1 MVEDQ
6 RDIDTD
12 VHFPEAVSYT
22 HLNAVAASGGVYYSK
37 WIFGNDNL
45 VGITG
50 MAGMLATVVGFI
62 LSKPIIA
69 RLGIKR
75 TICVGLL
82 GAALLA
88 GVRCFVQMC
97 IRDSR
102 YTGITGPLA
111 EIQKHHVLKL
121 VDLFDGPDL
130 FTFLNI
136 IIHELVGLLNIHAA
150 RDRTH
155 HTCFYC
161 GTDKNIFGM
170 TQR

>member
-1 MVEDQ
+1 MGCRVLHGD
-6 RDIDTD
+6 RFVCMIPDIGHACVD
-12 VHFPEAVSYT
+12 VRR
-22 HLNAVAASGGVYYSK
+22 NA
-37 WIFGNDNL
+37 I
-45 VGITG
+45 
-50 MAGMLATVVGFI
+50 
-62 LSKPIIA
+62 
-69 RLGIKR
+69 
-75 TICVGLL
+75 
-82 GAALLA
+82 
-88 GVRCFVQMC
+88 
-97 IRDSR
+97 R

>member
-1 MVEDQ
+1 MTLLLKNKYWV
-6 RDIDTD
+6 IILLFNLITS
-12 VHFPEAVSYT
+12 VT
-22 HLNAVAASGGVYYSK
+22 NAVAASGGVYYSK

-88 GVRCFVQMC
+88 GVRCFVPTNFMVC
-97 IRDSR
+97 LL
-102 YTGITGPLA
+102 YTSGLPL
-111 EIQKHHVLKL
+111 
-121 VDLFDGPDL
+121 P
-130 FTFLNI
+130 
-136 IIHELVGLLNIHAA
+136 
-150 RDRTH
+150 
-155 HTCFYC
+155 
-161 GTDKNIFGM
+161 
-170 TQR
+170 

>member
-1 MVEDQ
+1 MLFEYILKIGLAGEAEIAADLSQAFFAVGEQ
-6 RDIDTD
+6 AFGFLQLAPHD
-12 VHFPEAVSYT
+12 VSP
-22 HLNAVAASGGVYYSK
+22 HLDAQLTFEMFHHIRGAPA
-37 WIFGNDNL
+37 
-45 VGITG
+45 
-50 MAGMLATVVGFI
+50 
-62 LSKPIIA
+62 
-69 RLGIKR
+69 
-75 TICVGLL
+75 CVGCRVLH
-82 GAALLA
+82 GDRFVCMIPDIGHACVD
-88 GVRCFVQMC
+88 VRRNA
-97 IRDSR
+97 IR